1 LSRLEPSKIRIGRRY
16 RPGRLENPYDV
27 LVIGSGIGGLTTAAL
42 LAESGK
48 KVAVLEQHYA
58 AGGYTHSYDR
68 GDYDWDVGVHYI
80 GDMGRPTDAR
90 RLLDFLTEGA
100 VDWAPM
106 NEHFDR
112 FFVGDKTFDAVA
124 GKEAFRDNLVE
135 KFPAEAAAIDR
146 YLTMLSE
153 VGRAMKTLTLGKVL
167 PRPLKALAWPVLRS
181 RLPPHLYRTTAEV
194 LGEITANKDLIA
206 VLTGQ
211 WGDYGL
217 PPARSAFMMHALV
230 ARHYLHGGYYPVG
243 GSSRIADSML
253 ARIRRHGGEVFTYAR
268 VKQILVDGGRV
279 AGVLMEDGT
288 RIDCPR
294 VVSDAGAM
302 NTFSRLL
309 GENERRLAGFD
320 AAAKSVAPSIGHLG
334 MYIGLDQTAEQL
346 GLPKTNYWVF
356 PDNDSDKA
364 VERFLADADAPFP
377 VVFISFPSA
386 KDPDFTRRHP
396 GKATIEIVAPAPY
409 EWFERW
415 RGTTWGQRGDDY
427 DAFKEQLAAR
437 MLAVLYERVP
447 QLHGR
452 VDYYEVSTPL
462 STEWFCAYDRGEL
475 YGLDHTPERFKAEGL
490 GPRTRLPGL
499 WLTGQ
504 DTMSCGVVGAMMG
517 GVVSFA
523 AMAGFVAGSRVLKR
537 AFAGWPGSLQI

>member
-16 RPGRLENPYDV
+16 RPGRLDNPYDV

-42 LAESGK
+42 LAESGR
-48 KVAVLEQHYA
+48 KVAVLEQHYT

-90 RLLDFLTEGA
+90 RLMDFLTEGG

-106 NEHFDR
+106 DAHFDR
-112 FFVGDKTFDAVA
+112 FFVGDRVYDAVA
-124 GKEAFRDNLVE
+124 GREEFRQNLVDR
-135 KFPAEAAAIDR
+135 FPAEAAAIDR
-146 YLTMLSE
+146 YMALLSE
-153 VGRAMKTLTLGKVL
+153 IGRAMKPLTLGKVL
-167 PRPLKALAWPVLRS
+167 PGPLRALLWPLLRR
-181 RLPPHLYRTTAEV
+181 RLPECLYRTTGEV
-194 LGEITANKDLIA
+194 LGELTADKDLIA

-230 ARHYLHGGYYPVG
+230 ARHYLHGGYYPIG

-268 VKQILVDGGRV
+268 VRQICVESGRV
-279 AGVLMEDGT
+279 AGVMMDDDT

-302 NTFSRLL
+302 NTFLRLL
-309 GENERRLAGFD
+309 GDEERKLTGFD
-320 AAAKSVAPSIGHLG
+320 PAASGVTPSIGHLG

-356 PDNDSDKA
+356 PDNDSDGA

-377 VVFISFPSA
+377 AVFISFPSA

-409 EWFERW
+409 AWFEKW

-475 YGLDHTPERFKAEGL
+475 YGLDHTPERFRAESL
-490 GPRTRLPGL
+490 GPRTKLPGL

-517 GVVSFA
+517 GVTTFA
-523 AMAGFVAGSRVLKR
+523 ALAGWRQGTRVLRR
-537 AFAGWPGSLQI
+537 AFAGWAPAA